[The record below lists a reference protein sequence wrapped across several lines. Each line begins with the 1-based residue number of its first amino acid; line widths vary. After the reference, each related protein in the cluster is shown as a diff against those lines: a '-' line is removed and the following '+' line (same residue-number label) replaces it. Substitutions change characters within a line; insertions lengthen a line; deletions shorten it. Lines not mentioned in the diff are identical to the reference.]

1 MYGIVR
7 GTWAPAARGPGP
19 DPRAKPRESSPQS
32 RVVERYIKIYTV
44 LVNIIKISNGQVGGR
59 LIWG

>member
-7 GTWAPAARGPGP
+7 GRRPRGGRGPG
-19 DPRAKPRESSPQS
+19 AKPREAVQS
-32 RVVERYIKIYTV
+32 RVERGIKIYTV

-59 LIWG
+59 LIWD